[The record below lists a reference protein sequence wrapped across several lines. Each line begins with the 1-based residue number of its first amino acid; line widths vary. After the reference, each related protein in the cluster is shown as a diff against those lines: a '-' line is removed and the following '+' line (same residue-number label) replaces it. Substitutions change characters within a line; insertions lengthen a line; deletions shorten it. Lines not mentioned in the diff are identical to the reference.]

1 MKIKLSENQLQR
13 ILKEMRFDGKKPIE
27 FSDET
32 VELEQDNL
40 GETNKVN
47 ELYKS
52 TYNSAASEAM
62 EKGDE
67 ELALDFLRHSNEMG
81 MTKLKGVY
89 PPDVDGDGD
98 KDIEDAK
105 HCTYSDHCDYNMD
118 GYIDDSGEPVKN
130 YNFYG
135 VGSSDIDADGIPDYM
150 DDELSV
156 DRFDIR
162 QRIQSELNT
171 MNEYFA
177 EVPKDKYNKWDR
189 LERDVDSCIRTII
202 ETHKDNFGYDSYGV
216 IDAIYQIMDGM
227 FQRV

>member
-1 MKIKLSENQLQR
+1 MKIKLTENQLQR

-47 ELYKS
+47 E
-52 TYNSAASEAM
+52 
-62 EKGDE
+62 
-67 ELALDFLRHSNEMG
+67 
-81 MTKLKGVY
+81 
-89 PPDVDGDGD
+89 
-98 KDIEDAK
+98 
-105 HCTYSDHCDYNMD
+105 
-118 GYIDDSGEPVKN
+118 
-130 YNFYG
+130 
-135 VGSSDIDADGIPDYM
+135 
-150 DDELSV
+150 
-156 DRFDIR
+156 
-162 QRIQSELNT
+162 
-171 MNEYFA
+171 YFA

-189 LERDVDSCIRTII
+189 LERDVDSCIRSII